1 MRAAKTN
8 REKTP
13 LQPFFPVSMA
23 EGLGI
28 QHLFAASYNGA
39 DFPVKVLA
47 LSHPYTENKILPP
60 YIVILIKKKNMLKL
74 S

>member
-1 MRAAKTN
+1 
-8 REKTP
+8 
-13 LQPFFPVSMA
+13 MA

-60 YIVILIKKKNMLKL
+60 YIVILIKKHVKTKL
-74 S
+74 TFGGIFCVVSCPNRYV